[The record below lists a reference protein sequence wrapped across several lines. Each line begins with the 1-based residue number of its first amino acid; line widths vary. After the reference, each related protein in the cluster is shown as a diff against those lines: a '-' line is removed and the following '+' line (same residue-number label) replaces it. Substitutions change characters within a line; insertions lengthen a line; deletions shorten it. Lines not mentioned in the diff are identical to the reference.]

1 MLPAHRRGPVT
12 TMSVTAPPVS
22 TALDLTTGKVIGAP
36 HSRHR
41 AQEFLAFLKKIN
53 SEAPGDLDI
62 HLVLDNAATPKT
74 PAVQRWLAAHHRF
87 VLHFTPTSSPWINM
101 VERGFPS

>member
-1 MLPAHRRGPVT
+1 M
-12 TMSVTAPPVS
+12 
-22 TALDLTTGKVIGAP
+22 IGAL

-53 SEAPGDLDI
+53 SEVPGDLDI

-74 PAVQRWLAAHHRF
+74 PAVQRWLTAHHRF
-87 VLHFTPTSSPWINM
+87 VLHFTPTSSPWINLG
-101 VERGFPS
+101 VRSVVSSLVIGVVSREV